1 MPNRPCTSLLLVI
14 ATLLL
19 TAGCAQLLLIPVT
32 VPVAAIT
39 TVAEDRPLSD
49 AGTDVR
55 IKLSI
60 LDAFAQRTIGL
71 LMDAN
76 ADVYQGQVMLTG
88 SVKKTEDR
96 RKAEEL
102 ASEVKGVRQIF
113 NEIQVTEEGGIGV
126 AAKDFVIETKLKA
139 NLLLARRVTS
149 INYRWRSVNGIVYFL
164 GAARSQGELDKVL
177 ALARQ
182 TDGVR
187 LVVSHVLVKPPLS
200 RHGS

>member
-1 MPNRPCTSLLLVI
+1 MPYRPCTSLLLVI

-19 TAGCAQLLLIPVT
+19 TAACAQLLLIPVT
-32 VPVAAIT
+32 VPVGAIT

-60 LDAFAQRTIGL
+60 LDAFAQRATGL
-71 LMDAN
+71 LMDTS
-76 ADVYQGQVMLTG
+76 ADVYQGHVMLTG

-102 ASEVKGVRQIF
+102 AGEVKGVRQIF
-113 NEIQVTEEGGIGV
+113 DEIQVTEEGGIGV
-126 AAKDFVIETKLKA
+126 AAKDFLIETKLKA
-139 NLLLARRVTS
+139 KLVVAGGVTS

-182 TDGVR
+182 TGGVR
-187 LVVSHVLVKPPLS
+187 LVVSHVLVKPP
-200 RHGS
+200 

>member
-60 LDAFAQRTIGL
+60 LDAFAQRAIGL

-96 RKAEEL
+96 RKTEEL

-126 AAKDFVIETKLKA
+126 AAKDFLIETKLKA
-139 NLLLARRVTS
+139 KLVVAKRVTS
-149 INYRWRSVNGIVYFL
+149 INYR
-164 GAARSQGELDKVL
+164 
-177 ALARQ
+177 
-182 TDGVR
+182 
-187 LVVSHVLVKPPLS
+187 
-200 RHGS
+200 

>member
-1 MPNRPCTSLLLVI
+1 MPYRPCTSLLLVI

-19 TAGCAQLLLIPVT
+19 TAACAQLLLIPVT
-32 VPVAAIT
+32 VPVGAIT

-60 LDAFAQRTIGL
+60 LDAFAQWATGL
-71 LMDAN
+71 LMDAS

-164 GAARSQGELDKVL
+164 GAARSQGELDKVF

>member
-19 TAGCAQLLLIPVT
+19 TAACAQLLLIPVT
-32 VPVAAIT
+32 VPVGAIT

-60 LDAFAQRTIGL
+60 LDAFAQRAIGL

-139 NLLLARRVTS
+139 NLLLARLVTS

-187 LVVSHVLVKPPLS
+187 LVVSHVLVKSPQS

>member
-1 MPNRPCTSLLLVI
+1 MPYRPCTSLLLVI

-19 TAGCAQLLLIPVT
+19 TAACAQLLLIPVT
-32 VPVAAIT
+32 VPVGAIT

-60 LDAFAQRTIGL
+60 LDAFAQWATGL
-71 LMDAN
+71 LMDAS

-126 AAKDFVIETKLKA
+126 AAKDFLIETKLKA
-139 NLLLARRVTS
+139 KLVVAKRVTS

-182 TDGVR
+182 TGGVR

>member
-1 MPNRPCTSLLLVI
+1 MPNRPCASLLLVF

-19 TAGCAQLLLIPVT
+19 TAACAQLLLIPVT
-32 VPVAAIT
+32 VPVDAIT

-55 IKLSI
+55 IKVSI
-60 LDAFAQRTIGL
+60 LGAFAEQVIGL
-71 LMDAN
+71 LVDAS

-88 SVKKTEDR
+88 SVKKAEDR

-102 ASEVKGVRQIF
+102 ARGVNGVRQIF
-113 NEIQVTEEGGIGV
+113 NEIQVTEEGGIGG

-139 NLLLARRVTS
+139 NLLAARGVTS
-149 INYRWRSVNGIVYFL
+149 INYRLRSVNGNVYLL
-164 GAARSQGELDKVL
+164 GAARSQRELDKVL
-177 ALARQ
+177 ALARE

-187 LVVSHVLVKPPLS
+187 LVVSHVLVKLP
-200 RHGS
+200 

>member
-1 MPNRPCTSLLLVI
+1 
-14 ATLLL
+14 
-19 TAGCAQLLLIPVT
+19 
-32 VPVAAIT
+32 
-39 TVAEDRPLSD
+39 
-49 AGTDVR
+49 
-55 IKLSI
+55 
-60 LDAFAQRTIGL
+60 
-71 LMDAN
+71 MDAN
-76 ADVYQGQVMLTG
+76 ADVYQGQVMQTG

-113 NEIQVTEEGGIGV
+113 NEIQVTEEGDMGV

>member
-1 MPNRPCTSLLLVI
+1 MPNRSCTSLLLVF

-19 TAGCAQLLLIPVT
+19 TAACAQLLLLPVT
-32 VPVAAIT
+32 APIDAIT

-55 IKLSI
+55 IKVSI
-60 LDAFAQRTIGL
+60 LDAFAERAIGL
-71 LMDAN
+71 LVDAS

-139 NLLLARRVTS
+139 NLLMARGVTS
-149 INYRWRSVNGIVYFL
+149 INYRWHSVNGIVYFL

-187 LVVSHVLVKPPLS
+187 LVVSHVLVKPP
-200 RHGS
+200 

>member
-19 TAGCAQLLLIPVT
+19 TAACAQLLLIPVT
-32 VPVAAIT
+32 VPVGAIT

-60 LDAFAQRTIGL
+60 LDAFAQWATGL
-71 LMDAN
+71 LMDAS

-126 AAKDFVIETKLKA
+126 AAKDFLIETKLKA
-139 NLLLARRVTS
+139 KLVVAGGVTS

-182 TDGVR
+182 TGGVR
-187 LVVSHVLVKPPLS
+187 LVVSHVLVKPP
-200 RHGS
+200 